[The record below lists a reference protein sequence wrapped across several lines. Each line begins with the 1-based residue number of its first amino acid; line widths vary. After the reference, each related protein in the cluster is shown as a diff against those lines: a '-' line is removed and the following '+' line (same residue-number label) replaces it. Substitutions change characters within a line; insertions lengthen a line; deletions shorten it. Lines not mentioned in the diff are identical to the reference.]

1 MTIKPSWFC
10 LAVLLPLCLACV
22 SSRPRT
28 APHLPASE
36 VPNLEE
42 RALLLLLVDRQT
54 YDAFTV
60 QQALKG
66 DASLREDL
74 AVALG
79 RIPDRQGRT
88 VLQGL
93 LIDEEAAVRRAAAF
107 ALGELEDP
115 EAQTAL
121 FQAVR
126 DADRETGVLAV
137 EALGKLGAR
146 VVDVLEALLP
156 LAEGERWA
164 RLLPHL
170 FRFKEETIVALA
182 ERGLI
187 LPAAA
192 LHARAAYA
200 LSRDPFPQAVP
211 ILRVLLTDP
220 NPRIR
225 AWAARALG
233 LVGSGDDL
241 PALRPLLDGEDPG
254 PIIQALR
261 AARALIAG
269 GKAQAPADWVPRLQ
283 ALLNDPR
290 PGVRGS
296 ALEAAGVW
304 AAASPE
310 IGEALA
316 ARTAAGET
324 WERGLALV
332 ALAAGKHPRASELA
346 AAAAGSTDV
355 ASRARAAE
363 AAGLL
368 GFPAAGALLERLA
381 GDASPRVRGA
391 ALAAWLAAD
400 PQAGEVARKALQD
413 PDPAVR
419 GAALDWLAEHP
430 VAPLAELEAALAAVY
445 REGVEEAGL
454 AAVRAVAARGQAEPL
469 ERGAAVALLEK
480 AAASGPYVL
489 RREAGESLGK
499 LDRPVPR
506 LEPAERSKGPEV
518 YREIVQRTRRP
529 RTVEIRTERG
539 TVTVRLACP
548 QAPLTCLSFLQLA
561 GQGFY
566 DGLTF
571 HRVVPDFV
579 VQGGDPRGDGTGG
592 PGYSIRDEINRL
604 RYDRGAVGMALA
616 GPDTGGSQFFI
627 TLSPQPHLDG
637 GYTIFGEVVAGGEVV
652 EQIRLGDRIET
663 VVEVELSQRGG
674 GMFPGRSRDPP
685 QAMGT
690 AERLFR
696 RGNSVACGGIRPGQ
710 GVRWLMSWQA
720 ARRTLR
726 RRRSAVPMACGGCRE
741 RPGTSLRDTS
751 SRGGHGG
758 LR

>member
-1 MTIKPSWFC
+1 MIVKRI
-10 LAVLLPLCLACV
+10 ALLLLLSACAT
-22 SSRPRT
+22 SRT
-28 APHLPASE
+28 ASDLPTVA

-42 RALLLLLVDRQT
+42 RALLLLLVDRQM
-54 YDAFTV
+54 YDDFTV

-93 LIDEEAAVRRAAAF
+93 LIDDAAAVRRAAAF

-121 FQAVR
+121 FQAAR

-156 LAEGERWA
+156 LPETERWA
-164 RLLPHL
+164 RLLPSL

-182 ERGLI
+182 ERGLNQTD
-187 LPAAA
+187 PE

-200 LSRDPFPQAVP
+200 LSRDPFPKALP
-211 ILRVLLTDP
+211 TLRKLLADA
-220 NPRIR
+220 NPRVR
-225 AWAARALG
+225 AWAARAVG
-233 LVGSGDDL
+233 LVGTGEDL
-241 PALRPLLDGEDPG
+241 PALRPLLDDGDPG
-254 PIIQALR
+254 PLIQSLR

-269 GKAQAPADWVPRLQ
+269 GKAQAPADWTSRLR
-283 ALLNDPR
+283 ALLDDPR
-290 PGVRGS
+290 PGVRAS

-304 AAASPE
+304 AAGSPE
-310 IGEALA
+310 IGDALA
-316 ARTAAGET
+316 ARTAGGET

-332 ALAAGKHPRASELA
+332 ALAAGKHPRAAELT
-346 AAAAGSTDV
+346 AAAAGVSDV
-355 ASRARAAE
+355 ALRARAAE

-368 GFPAAGALLERLA
+368 GLPAGGKILEGLA
-381 GDASPRVRGA
+381 GDASPRVRAA

-400 PQAGEVARKALQD
+400 AQAGEVARKALKD
-413 PDPAVR
+413 PDAGVR
-419 GAALDWLAEHP
+419 GGALDWLAEHP
-430 VAPLAELEAALAAVY
+430 VAPLADLEPALAGVY
-445 REGVEEAGL
+445 HPGMEEAGL
-454 AAVRAVAARGQAEPL
+454 AAVRAVAARAQSQPL

-489 RREAGESLGK
+489 RREAGAQLGK
-499 LDRPVPR
+499 LGRPVPP
-506 LEPAERSKGPEV
+506 LEPAEKGKGPEV

-539 TVTVRLACP
+539 TITVRLECP
-548 QAPLTCLSFLQLA
+548 QAPLTCINFLGLA

-579 VQGGDPRGDGTGG
+579 VQGGDPHGDGTGG
-592 PGYSIRDEINRL
+592 PGYVIRDEINRL
-604 RYDRGAVGMALA
+604 RYERGAVGMALA

-637 GYTIFGEVVAGGEVV
+637 GYTVFGEVVAGAEVLD
-652 EQIRLGDRIET
+652 QIRLEDKIEK
-663 VVEVELSQRGG
+663 VVEVR
-674 GMFPGRSRDPP
+674 
-685 QAMGT
+685 
-690 AERLFR
+690 
-696 RGNSVACGGIRPGQ
+696 
-710 GVRWLMSWQA
+710 
-720 ARRTLR
+720 
-726 RRRSAVPMACGGCRE
+726 
-741 RPGTSLRDTS
+741 
-751 SRGGHGG
+751 
-758 LR
+758 

>member
-1 MTIKPSWFC
+1 
-10 LAVLLPLCLACV
+10 
-22 SSRPRT
+22 
-28 APHLPASE
+28 
-36 VPNLEE
+36 
-42 RALLLLLVDRQT
+42 LLLLLVDRQM
-54 YDAFTV
+54 YDDFTV

-93 LIDEEAAVRRAAAF
+93 LIDDDASVRRAAAF

-156 LAEGERWA
+156 LPEEERWA

-182 ERGLI
+182 ERGLAEVD
-187 LPAAA
+187 PA

-200 LSRDPFPQAVP
+200 LSRDPFSKALPT
-211 ILRVLLTDP
+211 LRKLLSDA
-220 NPRIR
+220 NPRVR
-225 AWAARALG
+225 AWAARAVG
-233 LVGSGDDL
+233 LVGTGEDL
-241 PALRPLLDGEDPG
+241 PALRPLLDDGDPG
-254 PIIQALR
+254 PLIQSLR

-269 GKAQAPADWVPRLQ
+269 GKAQAPADWTPRLRT
-283 ALLNDPR
+283 LLDDPR
-290 PGVRGS
+290 PGVRAS
-296 ALEAAGVW
+296 ALEAAGAW
-304 AAASPE
+304 ALGSPE

-316 ARTAAGET
+316 ARTAGAEA
-324 WERGLALV
+324 WERGMALV
-332 ALAAGKHPRASELA
+332 ALAAGKHPRAAELT
-346 AAAAGSTDV
+346 AAAAGSSDV
-355 ASRARAAE
+355 ALRARAAE

-368 GFPAAGALLERLA
+368 GLPAGGKLLERLA
-381 GDASPRVRGA
+381 GDPNPRVRAA

-400 PQAGEVARKALQD
+400 PQAGEIARKALGD
-413 PDPAVR
+413 PDTGVR
-419 GAALDWLAEHP
+419 GTALDWLTEHP
-430 VAPLAELEAALAAVY
+430 AAPLADLEAALAGVY
-445 REGVEEAGL
+445 HPGMEEAGL
-454 AAVRAVAARGQAEPL
+454 AAVRAVAARAESQPL

-489 RREAGESLGK
+489 RREAGEKLGK
-499 LDRPVPR
+499 LGRPVPR
-506 LEPAERSKGPEV
+506 LEPAEKSKGPEV

-529 RTVEIRTERG
+529 RTVEIHTERG
-539 TVTVRLACP
+539 TITVRLECP
-548 QAPLTCLSFLQLA
+548 QAPLTCLNFLQLA

-579 VQGGDPRGDGTGG
+579 IQGGDPHGDGAGG
-592 PGYSIRDEINRL
+592 PGYAIRDEINRL
-604 RYDRGAVGMALA
+604 RYERGAVGMALA

-637 GYTIFGEVVAGGEVV
+637 GYTVFGEVVAGSEVLD
-652 EQIRLGDRIET
+652 QIRLGDRIEK
-663 VVEVELSQRGG
+663 VVEVR
-674 GMFPGRSRDPP
+674 
-685 QAMGT
+685 
-690 AERLFR
+690 
-696 RGNSVACGGIRPGQ
+696 
-710 GVRWLMSWQA
+710 
-720 ARRTLR
+720 
-726 RRRSAVPMACGGCRE
+726 
-741 RPGTSLRDTS
+741 
-751 SRGGHGG
+751 
-758 LR
+758 